1 MHVATIIV
9 EELFL
14 QPVRLLAEVS
24 KRFLTLTLLNGD
36 QQHLG
41 SLNKVSH
48 IFSLAARLLIRHL
61 S

>member
-1 MHVATIIV
+1 MHVATMLV
-9 EELFL
+9 
-14 QPVRLLAEVS
+14 EVS

-48 IFSLAARLLIRHL
+48 SGSLAARVLIRHL